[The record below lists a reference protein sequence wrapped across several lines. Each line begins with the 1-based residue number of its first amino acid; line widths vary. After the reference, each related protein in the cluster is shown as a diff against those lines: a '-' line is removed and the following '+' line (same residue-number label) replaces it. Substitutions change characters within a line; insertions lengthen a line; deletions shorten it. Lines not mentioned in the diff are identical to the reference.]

1 MRFGTEGGT
10 MVPVYYDIA
19 RNGDV
24 ATTDSPHAGAI
35 TSGEVST
42 LSGLVRAAF
51 PGLKSERCHGSFP
64 DESSMY
70 ITALG
75 KTVTVR
81 GSCEFA
87 FTKLYNDLRVGLR
100 VSR

>member
-1 MRFGTEGGT
+1 MRFGTNGGT

-19 RNGDV
+19 PNGDV

-35 TSGEVST
+35 TSREVSK

-51 PGLKSERCHGSFP
+51 PGLKSEQCPGSFP

-81 GSCEFA
+81 GSCESA
-87 FTKLYNDLRVGLR
+87 FTKLYNELTVGLR